1 MDPDNNREPACAPPA
16 AISISPQGALQEGI
30 MNDQSENFSEQSE
43 AFQKIWLESMSR
55 LTQAAFTFSPDS
67 TPPELLR
74 EIRNGILRAL
84 SESWNDF
91 MRSPEFQQNMK
102 QWMDS
107 ALSFRQMSN
116 EFMAKV
122 HKETRT
128 PSSEDIDAIQ
138 QNMRHLET
146 RILDRLDTL
155 SKQVEE
161 LNQRNGSAASASARA
176 EKRPVPPRSTARRTK
191 KDRTS

>member
-1 MDPDNNREPACAPPA
+1 MNSDENESTPATCKSG
-16 AISISPQGALQEGI
+16 II
-30 MNDQSENFSEQSE
+30 MNEQSDKSNQTE
-43 AFQKIWLESMSR
+43 AAFQKIWLESMSR
-55 LTQAAFTFSPDS
+55 LMQAAFTFSPNS

-84 SESWNDF
+84 GESWNEF

-102 QWMDS
+102 QWMDN
-107 ALSFRQMSN
+107 AMSFRQMSN

-122 HKETRT
+122 HQETRT
-128 PSSEDIDAIQ
+128 PSSDDIDAIQ

-146 RILDRLDTL
+146 RILDRLEAL

-161 LNQRNGSAASASARA
+161 SNGAAKPHPGSAGTARP
-176 EKRPVPPRSTARRTK
+176 KPDRRSVPSRPGGRRTK
-191 KDRTS
+191 KDRTP

>member
-1 MDPDNNREPACAPPA
+1 M
-16 AISISPQGALQEGI
+16 S
-30 MNDQSENFSEQSE
+30 DQSEKFSEQGA
-43 AFQKIWLESMSR
+43 AFQKIWIESMSK
-55 LTQAAFTFSPDS
+55 LMQAAFTFSPDS

-84 SESWNDF
+84 GESWDEF
-91 MRSPEFQQNMK
+91 MRSPQFQQNMK

-107 ALSFRQMSN
+107 AMSFRQMSN
-116 EFMAKV
+116 DFMARV

-128 PSSEDIDAIQ
+128 PSNDDIDAIQ

-146 RILDRLDTL
+146 RILDRLETL

-161 LNQRNGSAASASARA
+161 LNRRPNSAGAARP
-176 EKRPVPPRSTARRTK
+176 EPDKRSGPRTPGGRRAGRARTP
-191 KDRTS
+191 